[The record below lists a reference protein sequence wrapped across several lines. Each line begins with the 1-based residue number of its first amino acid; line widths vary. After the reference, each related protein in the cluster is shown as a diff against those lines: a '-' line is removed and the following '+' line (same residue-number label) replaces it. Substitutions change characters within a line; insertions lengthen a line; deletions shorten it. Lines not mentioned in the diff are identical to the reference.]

1 MTSVNIPVVVET
13 SGAIQRLRNVSGRVT
28 DLNTR
33 ARGLGGSFL
42 RGAIL
47 GGLLGSSLGGIATQL
62 ISTSNA
68 GRAVTSSIQRLIQSL
83 LQPIEGPLVRFLSA
97 FDENPFLQGAALI
110 VGGVLAL
117 GVAFLGIA
125 AFVTAV
131 VRSVGGF
138 IGFLLRI
145 GGAIVRF
152 VTGIPGVGGFLRGL
166 GGAFRVAGAGLLRL
180 LGPILGAAAVIGG
193 LGLAV
198 FSVVQ
203 DLFGFDEA
211 AENTREALRNLVDAF
226 IPQGVQDFVLGL
238 GDVTDGLLGIER
250 DADRAITSID
260 FFNGSLV
267 QGVLDS
273 EAFGAAASV
282 VSGQWA
288 GALRII
294 EIEWLLLQLGVL
306 NVLNGIVRANNNVA
320 DFFIRTWDASVER
333 VEGFFYRL
341 RTIALDVV
349 NFIIRAINRIPS
361 IDISFETVSVG
372 PVSFSVPRVRLG
384 GSLFNI
390 DEIQDPGRPNAADRF
405 SDTGNDG
412 DTYNVTVNAPNVFD
426 TTALEEQLIRLLNQ
440 NAQFRNEVFE

>member
-97 FDENPFLQGAALI
+97 FDANPFLQGATLI
-110 VGGVLAL
+110 IGGLLAL
-117 GVAFLGIA
+117 GAAFLGIA

-138 IGFLLRI
+138 IGFLRGV
-145 GGAIVRF
+145 GGALVRLI
-152 VTGIPGVGGFLRGL
+152 TSIPGVGGILRGL
-166 GGAFRVAGAGLLRL
+166 GGAFRFAGLGILRF
-180 LGPILGAAAVIGG
+180 LGPLLIGG
-193 LGLAV
+193 FLIAAFGLAI
-198 FSVVQ
+198 FSIIA

-211 AENTREALRNLVDAF
+211 AERSRELLDKLIDAFVPEAL
-226 IPQGVQDFVLGL
+226 QDFITGI
-238 GDVTDGLLGIER
+238 DDITDGLFGIER
-250 DADRAITSID
+250 EAGRGITGIDLFSGSIA
-260 FFNGSLV
+260 NAVTESAL
-267 QGVLDS
+267 
-273 EAFGAAASV
+273 FGLAAAGL
-282 VSGQWA
+282 SGLWERA
-288 GALRII
+288 TNVIHIG
-294 EIEWLLLQLGVL
+294 WLLLQLGVF
-306 NVLNGIVRANNNVA
+306 NVLNAIVKANNNVA

-390 DEIQDPGRPNAADRF
+390 AEIQDPGRPNAADRF